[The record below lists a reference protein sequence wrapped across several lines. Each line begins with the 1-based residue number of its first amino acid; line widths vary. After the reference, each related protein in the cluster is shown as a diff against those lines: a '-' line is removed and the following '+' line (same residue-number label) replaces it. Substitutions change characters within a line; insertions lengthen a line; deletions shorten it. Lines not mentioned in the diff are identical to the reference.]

1 METEFATDDIKNVFS
16 KIMKF
21 MEDSDESV
29 ERTNTTHEEMP
40 AINLSKIS
48 IISEKKEPVVEKVV
62 KKVSAN
68 KFNHTTLARMQ
79 ARQNAVDEKLK
90 TYAKNVEDKISENI
104 KQKPDINKNSKKVQ
118 IKPISERYEGI
129 LEMKKKKISDLSEKI
144 NKERTEN
151 IERELTFRPNLGK
164 TTEEGARDFG
174 DILDRMKEWED
185 KKNTRA
191 MQTKEKLEDKLR
203 GELTFKP
210 HLCENSV
217 RMTTELGEQRDVAI
231 RLFELKKEPVQYE
244 HFTFIPTVSQHST
257 KLARTRSETQVF
269 SRLYAPQ
276 KDVVPME
283 SPSTTNLVQETE

>member
-29 ERTNTTHEEMP
+29 ERRNSIHDEIP
-40 AINLSKIS
+40 VINISKIS
-48 IISEKKEPVVEKVV
+48 ITPEKKEPIKKIVR
-62 KKVSAN
+62 KVSAS
-68 KFNHTTLARMQ
+68 KFNITTLARMQ

-90 TYAKNVEDKISENI
+90 SYTKLAEDKINENI
-104 KQKPDINKNSKKVQ
+104 KQKPEINKNYKNLQ
-118 IKPISERYEGI
+118 IKPISQRYEDI
-129 LEMKKKKISDLSEKI
+129 LEMKKRKISDLSEKI

-151 IERELTFRPNLGK
+151 IEKELTFRPNLGRN
-164 TTEEGARDFG
+164 TEEGVRDF
-174 DILDRMKEWED
+174 DEILERMKEWED

-191 MQTKEKLEDKLR
+191 LLTKERLVDKLK

-210 HLCENSV
+210 HLCRNSV
-217 RMTTELGEQRDVAI
+217 RITEQFGGQKDVAL
-231 RLFELKKEPVQYE
+231 RLFELKKAPVEYE
-244 HFTFIPTVSQHST
+244 HFTFVPTVLQHST

-276 KDVVPME
+276 KDVGPMG
-283 SPSTTNLVQETE
+283 SPSATNLIQETE